1 MKSNLLIFV
10 GAMLVATV
18 ASAQTEFSP
27 PPPPPPVVQPPPPP
41 PPEPAV
47 NPPPAGT
54 VQPPSAAA
62 PGTPPPPSA
71 TPPNGYNPYGPQSG
85 YPYSPYGKAFNPN
98 EKPPL
103 EVGLMISESLFGML
117 TAAGI
122 TLIPYFLLFNGNDS
136 AHALGDSTVTSVVF
150 LVIFAAVPL
159 ATAQTETS
167 LANGSRYYYTETWPA
182 ALIGLAGEA
191 AVLGLY
197 YLTGWL
203 PSGGTVSGGVPQSGG
218 SVLLLMIGSIAIVP
232 LLQMAAVNLFKS
244 PRVARW
250 GGLIT
255 YDKNE
260 GIALGVPGA
269 SPIVGETKLGRAYG
283 AQINLVNMVF

>member
-1 MKSNLLIFV
+1 
-10 GAMLVATV
+10 
-18 ASAQTEFSP
+18 
-27 PPPPPPVVQPPPPP
+27 
-41 PPEPAV
+41 
-47 NPPPAGT
+47 
-54 VQPPSAAA
+54 
-62 PGTPPPPSA
+62 
-71 TPPNGYNPYGPQSG
+71 
-85 YPYSPYGKAFNPN
+85 
-98 EKPPL
+98 
-103 EVGLMISESLFGML
+103 
-117 TAAGI
+117 
-122 TLIPYFLLFNGNDS
+122 LLFNGSDS

-203 PSGGTVSGGVPQSGG
+203 PSGASVSGGVPQSGG
-218 SVLLLMIGSIAIVP
+218 SVLLLMIGSIALVP

-269 SPIVGETKLGRAYG
+269 APIVGDTRLGRAYG